1 MSEKADRR
9 EGRGLPASELR
20 TMQRERER
28 ERERE
33 RKYVGEGRRM
43 TDEADRR
50 EGWRLYRGEIS

>member
-33 RKYVGEGRRM
+33 RGNMLERDAG
-43 TDEADRR
+43 
-50 EGWRLYRGEIS
+50 